1 MPSVTEALLFL
12 LRVAALW
19 LIVLPLMTLVHE
31 LSHALA
37 ALAFTGREVT
47 LRLGNGERQLTSRW
61 NRLQLCIGWATGFI
75 GTFHYTDEGITPYRN
90 LAIHLAGPL
99 ASLLLA
105 LLGWGITSLQEI
117 PLWLARAGNTMAIAA
132 CIQALVT
139 IFPMRY
145 PRWVPG
151 YGGKSSDGWRALQ
164 ALRQTRLPQARS
176 PQH

>member
-1 MPSVTEALLFL
+1 MPPVTEGLLYL
-12 LRVAALW
+12 LRVAGLW

-37 ALAFTGREVT
+37 VLALTGREVT
-47 LRLGNGERQLTSRW
+47 IRLGHSEQQLKWRW

-75 GTFHYTDEGITPYRN
+75 GTFRYADESVTPYRK

-105 LLGWGITSLQEI
+105 LLGWGITSLQGI

-132 CIQALVT
+132 CIQFLAT
-139 IFPMRY
+139 ILPMRY

-164 ALRQTRLPQARS
+164 ALRKARLPQ
-176 PQH
+176 H